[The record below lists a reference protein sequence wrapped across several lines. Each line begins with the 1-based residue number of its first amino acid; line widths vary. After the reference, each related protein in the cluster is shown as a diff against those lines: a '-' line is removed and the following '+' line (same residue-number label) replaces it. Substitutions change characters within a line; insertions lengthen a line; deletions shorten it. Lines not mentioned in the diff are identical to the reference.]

1 MKPKY
6 VFIFVLNILVS
17 IGLVIAVVVLFSK
30 EQEKERTI
38 QDLEV
43 QRQTELRKAV
53 QARQDVELQKEFEA
67 KMKLEAQK
75 QSEEKRLRTINY
87 DLDKIDTRL
96 QRILDVP
103 SGYAD
108 QTKAQR
114 DTQEEL
120 LRQLANGVKAEIAV
134 LAGEMQN
141 AGFTNNAVLDERLA
155 VFFRNYENK
164 IHDEHISNDYIDL
177 GLKDTDH
184 KRELDTDAAKSLQ
197 AAFGAKRSIRNL
209 KQTQKSPAQ

>member
-6 VFIFVLNILVS
+6 VFIFILNILVS
-17 IGLVIAVVVLFSK
+17 IGLVIAIVVLFSK
-30 EQEKERTI
+30 EQEKERMI
-38 QDLEV
+38 QDLEI
-43 QRQTELRKAV
+43 QRQTDLRRAV
-53 QARQDVELQKEFEA
+53 EARQELDGQKEFEA
-67 KMKLEAQK
+67 QKKLAAQK
-75 QSEEKRLRTINY
+75 ESEAKRMRTIND
-87 DLDKIDTRL
+87 DLDKIDARL

-103 SGYAD
+103 SGYVD

-120 LRQLANGVKAEIAV
+120 LRQLANAVKAEIAV

-141 AGFTNNAVLDERLA
+141 AGFTNNALLDERLA

-164 IHDEHISNDYIDL
+164 IHDEHISYDYIDL

-184 KRELDTDAAKSLQ
+184 KRELDADAAKSLQ

-209 KQTQKSPAQ
+209 KQK

>member
-6 VFIFVLNILVS
+6 VFIFILNILVS

-30 EQEKERTI
+30 EQEKERMI
-38 QDLEV
+38 QDLEI

-53 QARQDVELQKEFEA
+53 QARQEVEVQKEFESQIR
-67 KMKLEAQK
+67 LEAQK
-75 QSEEKRLRTINY
+75 QSEAKRTRTIND

-96 QRILDVP
+96 QRVLDVP

-120 LRQLANGVKAEIAV
+120 LRQLANGVKAEISV
-134 LAGEMQN
+134 LSGEMQS

-155 VFFRNYENK
+155 MQDADQIYEEVFGVQRMGPPELIAK
-164 IHDEHISNDYIDL
+164 E
-177 GLKDTDH
+177 
-184 KRELDTDAAKSLQ
+184 REYLRQLAAPHGKVDPELAEFIEQAWADAAPVARES
-197 AAFGAKRSIRNL
+197 
-209 KQTQKSPAQ
+209 

>member
-6 VFIFVLNILVS
+6 VFIFILNILVS
-17 IGLVIAVVVLFSK
+17 IGLVIAIVVLFSK
-30 EQEKERTI
+30 EQEKERMI
-38 QDLEV
+38 QDLEI
-43 QRQTELRKAV
+43 QRQTDLRKAV
-53 QARQDVELQKEFEA
+53 EARQEVEGQKEFEA
-67 KMKLEAQK
+67 QKKLAAQK
-75 QSEEKRLRTINY
+75 ESEAKRMRTIND
-87 DLDKIDTRL
+87 DLDKIDARL

-103 SGYAD
+103 SGYVD

-120 LRQLANGVKAEIAV
+120 LRQLANAVKAEIAV

-141 AGFTNNAVLDERLA
+141 AGFTNTAALDERLA

-164 IHDEHISNDYIDL
+164 IHDEHISYDYIDL

-184 KRELDTDAAKSLQ
+184 KRELDADAAKSLQ

-209 KQTQKSPAQ
+209 KQK

>member
-6 VFIFVLNILVS
+6 VFIFILNILVS

-30 EQEKERTI
+30 EQEKERMI
-38 QDLEV
+38 QDLEI

-53 QARQDVELQKEFEA
+53 QARQEVEVQKEFESQIR
-67 KMKLEAQK
+67 LEAQK
-75 QSEEKRLRTINY
+75 QSEAKRTRTIND

-96 QRILDVP
+96 QRVLDVP

-120 LRQLANGVKAEIAV
+120 LRQLANGVKAEISV
-134 LAGEMQN
+134 LSGEMQS

-184 KRELDTDAAKSLQ
+184 KKELDADAAKSLQ
-197 AAFGAKRSIRNL
+197 AAFGAKRAIRNL
-209 KQTQKSPAQ
+209 KQSPKNPAE